1 MMNADQMDENVIA
14 FASLFYILA
23 DIDETIPRD

>member
-1 MMNADQMDENVIA
+1 MMNPDEMDGNVIA

-23 DIDETIPRD
+23 DMDQSVPRD